1 MSTSDA
7 TEFDDWLA
15 ALYESTGDFTM
26 LVILTEI
33 REQRVTPLCS
43 TYFHVVGEDADW
55 DSMSLMFA
63 GSGQQW
69 DGAAFFPTKAP
80 RGGPIDNPTARLRL
94 KELEEKVTRD
104 RMALNEGN
112 FFDTLGR
119 KIKVEP
125 ILNS

>member
-33 REQRVTPLCS
+33 REQGVTPLCS

-69 DGAAFFPTKAP
+69 DGAAFFPTKSP
-80 RGGPIDNPTARLRL
+80 QGGPIDNPTARLRL
-94 KELEEKVTRD
+94 NELEENVTKD
-104 RMALNEGN
+104 RMVLNEGN
-112 FFDTLGR
+112 FFDALGR

-125 ILNS
+125 ILDS